1 MNNQEAKLKG
11 KIILKK
17 NNIINKIWHPES
29 TLVFKSSKEKLVIG
43 RLDNKDFIPLDDEAL
58 DLCIKWKFKYDNSL
72 VDDEEGEGESDDD
85 NEKSKEDSDSNEES
99 EPVKKTSVVYE
110 KPVKKTSAVNEE
122 PVKKTSAVNE
132 EPVKKT
138 SVINEKPVKET
149 SVINE
154 KPVKETSVVNE
165 EPVKETSVV
174 NEEPVL
180 QVKKSNTQCSNIE
193 EDINLQVEVVFNDM
207 VSSTLLLR
215 KNFQKILDDVQ
226 KNATYKQLLLSKE
239 LEEVNEEF
247 ETLKQSFKSL
257 DQEHE
262 ETKCKLAKI
271 RNALGF

>member
-247 ETLKQSFKSL
+247 ETLKKSFKSL

>member
-1 MNNQEAKLKG
+1 MFMS
-11 KIILKK
+11 
-17 NNIINKIWHPES
+17 P
-29 TLVFKSSKEKLVIG
+29 
-43 RLDNKDFIPLDDEAL
+43 
-58 DLCIKWKFKYDNSL
+58 
-72 VDDEEGEGESDDD
+72 
-85 NEKSKEDSDSNEES
+85 
-99 EPVKKTSVVYE
+99 
-110 KPVKKTSAVNEE
+110 
-122 PVKKTSAVNE
+122 
-132 EPVKKT
+132 
-138 SVINEKPVKET
+138 
-149 SVINE
+149 
-154 KPVKETSVVNE
+154 
-165 EPVKETSVV
+165 SVV

>member
-1 MNNQEAKLKG
+1 MNNQDGKLKG

-43 RLDNKDFIPLDDEAL
+43 RLDNKNFIPLDDEAL

-72 VDDEEGEGESDDD
+72 VDEEDGEGDEEGESEDD
-85 NEKSKEDSDSNEES
+85 NEKSKEESDSNEEY
-99 EPVKKTSVVYE
+99 ETVKKTSVVN
-110 KPVKKTSAVNEE
+110 KE
-122 PVKKTSAVNE
+122 PVTKTL
-132 EPVKKT
+132 
-138 SVINEKPVKET
+138 
-149 SVINE
+149 
-154 KPVKETSVVNE
+154 VVNE
-165 EPVKETSVV
+165 EPVTKTLVV
-174 NEEPVL
+174 NDEPVI

-193 EDINLQVEVVFNDM
+193 EDINLQVEVVFNHM

-226 KNATYKQLLLSKE
+226 KNATSTQLLLSKE